1 MNHPTTHPTNHPTKH
16 QPATILA
23 WSLWTLWLLLTVV
36 ATWQAIADRGM
47 ADQFFVVA
55 LVGYATVGALVAAR
69 EPANAV
75 GWLLL
80 ATGIVLALSSVG
92 ELYAIHPGN
101 PGYVG
106 VGWATALL
114 FNVWLIVPV
123 VFVPLLFPDGHLLS
137 HRWRPVAWLGV
148 ATLTA
153 GVLVSAFRPGE
164 LDLGASV
171 QNPLGVDGVARTVI
185 EVVDTLNGYA
195 LVAVVVLTG
204 ASLVARFRRSTGTER
219 QQLKWFAYAGVVTA
233 FGLSLAGVGELAPRS
248 WGDPVGSVGWTI
260 FLPTCV
266 LGIPL
271 AIGIAM
277 LRHRLYDIDVV
288 INRTLVYGTLTATL
302 VITYVG
308 TVLLL
313 RLVLS
318 PVTGESPLAIAAS
331 TLAVAALFRPA
342 RTRIQ
347 NLVDRRFYRRKYDA
361 ARTLDTFAAQLR
373 HELDLDA
380 VAHDLRTAVHD
391 TVQPT
396 HLSLWLR
403 EAPR

>member
-1 MNHPTTHPTNHPTKH
+1 MGPRRQVRAAPSV
-16 QPATILA
+16 LA
-23 WSLWTLWLLLTVV
+23 WSLWALWPVSIVLILWLVHGQPDEADSKV
-36 ATWQAIADRGM
+36 AIGM
-47 ADQFFVVA
+47 A
-55 LVGYATVGALVAAR
+55 GYVTVGALVAAR
-69 EPANAV
+69 KPANGV

-80 ATGIVLALSSVG
+80 AIALTFSLQMVG
-92 ELYAIHPGN
+92 EAYIARTY
-101 PGYVG
+101 PGYVAVAWVTG
-106 VGWATALL
+106 GL
-114 FNVWLIVPV
+114 FNVSFLLVL
-123 VFVPLLFPDGHLLS
+123 VFLPLLFPNGHLLS
-137 HRWRPVAWLGV
+137 SRWRPAWWLAVAALVSTVAVTGLSPGHLAVTTGV
-148 ATLTA
+148 ENPIGVEGALARELLDAAEKVTF
-153 GVLVSAFRPGE
+153 VLV
-164 LDLGASV
+164 
-171 QNPLGVDGVARTVI
+171 VAAILAAAT
-185 EVVDTLNGYA
+185 
-195 LVAVVVLTG
+195 
-204 ASLVARFRRSTGTER
+204 SLVVRFRHSAGTER
-219 QQLKWFAYAGVVTA
+219 QQLKWFAFAAALAVGGVLTSA
-233 FGLSLAGVGELAPRS
+233 LSDLLPERPFGILN
-248 WGDPVGSVGWTI
+248 DVGWMVFVFTAG
-260 FLPTCV
+260 